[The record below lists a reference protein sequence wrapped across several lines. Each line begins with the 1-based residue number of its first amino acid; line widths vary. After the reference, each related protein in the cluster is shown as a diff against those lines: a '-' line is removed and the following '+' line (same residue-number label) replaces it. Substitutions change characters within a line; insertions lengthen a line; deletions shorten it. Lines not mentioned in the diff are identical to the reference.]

1 MTKLLKSR
9 TIIFVIILR
18 KIYSFLIDS
27 VQTFLMA
34 AAVFLVIYIF
44 LFRPF
49 EVKGESMFPNFLN
62 KEYVLTNLISLR
74 FSDPKLGE
82 VIVFKSPTD
91 PEKDYIKRIIGS
103 PGDTVEVRN
112 GEIYVNNKLLDESPY
127 LNSSVKTFGGAF
139 LKESV
144 PVTVPEGKY
153 FVMGDNRLYSSDSRE
168 WGFVTKEAV
177 IGRSWLVYWPLSDV
191 KIIKN
196 PFK

>member
-1 MTKLLKSR
+1 
-9 TIIFVIILR
+9 
-18 KIYSFLIDS
+18 
-27 VQTFLMA
+27 MA

-74 FSDPKLGE
+74 FSDPKQGE

-91 PEKDYIKRIIGS
+91 AEKDYIKRVIGV

-112 GEIYVNNKLLDESPY
+112 GQIFVNGKLLDESPY
-127 LNSSVKTFGGAF
+127 LETSVKTFGGAF
-139 LKESV
+139 LKEGV
-144 PVTVPEGKY
+144 AVTVPDGQY

-168 WGFVTKEAV
+168 WGFVTKEAI
-177 IGRSWLVYWPLSDV
+177 IGRSFLVYWPLADV

-196 PFK
+196 PFSK